1 MLPRTVARSWF
12 ASPPKESSL
21 SRRCAKRL
29 LLTLS
34 TFWGVLKETGHITA
48 AVCFLV
54 IAATMYTRS
63 LGIAGVPVEI
73 GNIVRTATDNFVVVL
88 LIYIL
93 YLIGMIP
100 MAGVVPIIIGF
111 VLAVLNREDAA
122 PLEKSHYEYLV
133 RQGLM
138 GLAFMVLSGVL
149 MFVLIGFL
157 GFIATAIWWIIR
169 SVKGLLAIN
178 HHEPIANPKTW
189 TW

>member
-1 MLPRTVARSWF
+1 MSDSGDRNSNPDSDTGDEHARGHEPLLGEQVSGF
-12 ASPPKESSL
+12 ISPG
-21 SRRCAKRL
+21 R
-29 LLTLS
+29 
-34 TFWGVLKETGHITA
+34 H
-48 AVCFLV
+48 
-54 IAATMYTRS
+54 
-63 LGIAGVPVEI
+63 
-73 GNIVRTATDNFVVVL
+73 NVL

-93 YLIGMIP
+93 YLIGIIP
-100 MAGVVPIIIGF
+100 MAGIVPIIIGF

-122 PLEKSHYEYLV
+122 PLERSHYEYLV

-138 GLAFMVLSGVL
+138 GLAFVVVSVLLTIV
-149 MFVLIGFL
+149 FIGFL